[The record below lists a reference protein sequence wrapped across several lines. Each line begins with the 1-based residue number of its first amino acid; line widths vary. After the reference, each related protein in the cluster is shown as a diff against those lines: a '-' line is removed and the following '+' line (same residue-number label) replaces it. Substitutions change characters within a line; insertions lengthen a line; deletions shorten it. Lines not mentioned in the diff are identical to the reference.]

1 MRDVCMDGWINEWVD
16 GFRSYTDNI
25 HGDDNVVDL
34 SMMLLINNNIIIIST
49 DSSMNS
55 LTYLSISSWLVR
67 ALAIFADRHD
77 GCLPHN
83 GQLPDLTCTTD
94 MYVQLQKVYQLKALH
109 DLNEFKSILSDLLK
123 VRR

>member
-1 MRDVCMDGWINEWVD
+1 MDGWMDSGATLIIFID
-16 GFRSYTDNI
+16 D
-25 HGDDNVVDL
+25 DDNVVDL
-34 SMMLLINNNIIIIST
+34 SMMLLMNNIIIIIST
-49 DSSMNS
+49 DSSTNS

-109 DLNEFKSILSDLLK
+109 DLNEFKSILSDLL
-123 VRR
+123 